1 MALLHVNFFSDVLGK
16 STAMYVILPQRTR
29 NQIGMA
35 GVRGEGKYPVLY
47 LLHGLSDDY
56 TIWQRRTS
64 IERYVSEMEI
74 AVVMPDADTSFYS
87 DMVHGR
93 KYWTFFSEEL
103 PEIVH
108 DFFPNISC
116 EREDTFIAGL
126 SMGGYGAY
134 KLALGTDRFA
144 AAASLSGAVDLPIE
158 LAREDRL
165 KENGELWKNIF
176 ENLNTVRDS
185 QNDVLFLAKEKK
197 ESGKPLPKLYM
208 WCGTEDFIY
217 ELSTSAHK
225 KLDALG
231 YDLVYEE
238 SAGDHQWK
246 YWDEKIQTVLAWLP
260 LKTLKK

>member
-16 STAMYVILPQRTR
+16 STAMYVILPQRT
-29 NQIGMA
+29 NSQIGMA
-35 GVRGEGKYPVLY
+35 GVRKEGKYPVLY

-64 IERYVSEMEI
+64 IERYVADMGI

-93 KYWTFFSEEL
+93 KYWTFLSEEL

-108 DFFPNISC
+108 DFFPNISE
-116 EREDTFIAGL
+116 EREDTFVAGL

-144 AAASLSGAVDLPIE
+144 AAASLSGAVDLPLE
-158 LAREDRL
+158 LTREDRV
-165 KENGELWKNIF
+165 KANGELWNNIF
-176 ENLNTVRDS
+176 EDLNTVKGS
-185 QNDVLFLAKEKK
+185 KNDVLFLAEDKK
-197 ESGKPLPKLYM
+197 KSGKPLPKLYM

-217 ELSTSAHK
+217 ELSVSAHK
-225 KLDALG
+225 KLDELG

-238 SAGDHQWK
+238 SSGDHQWK
-246 YWDEKIQTVLAWLP
+246 YWDEKIQTVLTWLP
-260 LKTLKK
+260 IRKK